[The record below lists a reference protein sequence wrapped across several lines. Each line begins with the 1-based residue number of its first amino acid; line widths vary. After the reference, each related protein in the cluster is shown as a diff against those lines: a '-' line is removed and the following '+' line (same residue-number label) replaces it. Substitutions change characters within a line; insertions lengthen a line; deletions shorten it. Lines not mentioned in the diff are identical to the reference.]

1 LRSLYLIVIVI
12 AMAAWLWALTAGI
25 GWMIGV

>member
-1 LRSLYLIVIVI
+1 LRSLYLTVIVI
-12 AMAAWLWALTAGI
+12 AMAAWLWALTASI